1 MNCYDLALEFLRTVT
16 AIDELV
22 DKKAKASEK
31 EDKTHILS
39 YLIREDYMN
48 LNFEIIIIENYD

>member
-31 EDKTHILS
+31 EDKILNDKIEQLES
-39 YLIREDYMN
+39 RM
-48 LNFEIIIIENYD
+48 FEIKNILKKKEV

>member
-31 EDKTHILS
+31 EDKILNDKIDQLES
-39 YLIREDYMN
+39 RM
-48 LNFEIIIIENYD
+48 FEIKNILKKKEV